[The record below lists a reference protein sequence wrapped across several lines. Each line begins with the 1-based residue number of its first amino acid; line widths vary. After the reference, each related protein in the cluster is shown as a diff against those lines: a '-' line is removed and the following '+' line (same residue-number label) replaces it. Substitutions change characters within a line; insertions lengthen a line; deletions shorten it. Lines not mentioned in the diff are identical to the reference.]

1 MSRWPSGSTSS
12 PADHLPSRLNL
23 AVTQRGVPVQD
34 PDLVLVV
41 VAHRIVH
48 GCAVVPHD
56 DVVLAPAVA
65 VHVLRPRRLR
75 SEKIEQRPALRCGH
89 AGEALGEPGIHVER
103 QSAVA
108 GMGAHHRMLRGVG
121 HAGNRRGVVRSEEH
135 TSELQSLM
143 RISYAV
149 FCLKKKTTP
158 RMTENKI

>member
-12 PADHLPSRLNL
+12 PADHLPSRLNRT
-23 AVTQRGVPVQD
+23 VTQRGGPVQD

-75 SEKIEQRPALRCGH
+75 SEKIEQRPALR
-89 AGEALGEPGIHVER
+89 ER
-103 QSAVA
+103 NSAVK
-108 GMGAHHRMLRGVG
+108 GKRVYVRVDPGG
-121 HAGNRRGVVRSEEH
+121 RR
-135 TSELQSLM
+135 
-143 RISYAV
+143 II
-149 FCLKKKTTP
+149 KKK
-158 RMTENKI
+158 NIKF